1 MRARATTAPIG
12 IAEEA
17 DKEVAEEEALPS
29 IFMWWNAKGGEF
41 PPPPPRQLWP
51 RCRCQPQQGQGAG
64 GGCLPNHRVGGG
76 RKL

>member
-1 MRARATTAPIG
+1 MTMRARAITAPIG

-41 PPPPPRQLWP
+41 PPPSP
-51 RCRCQPQQGQGAG
+51 ASI
-64 GGCLPNHRVGGG
+64 VA
-76 RKL
+76 